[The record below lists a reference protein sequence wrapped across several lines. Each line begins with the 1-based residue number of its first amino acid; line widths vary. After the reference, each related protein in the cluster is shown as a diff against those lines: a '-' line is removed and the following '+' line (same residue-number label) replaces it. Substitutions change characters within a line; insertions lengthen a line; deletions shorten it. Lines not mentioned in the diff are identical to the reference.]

1 MPENNE
7 IEILEKKLSKCYEIM
22 GKEIE
27 HCPKGFDCLY
37 DDWMQDRDCKKCWEN
52 YINRLTERGKL

>member
-1 MPENNE
+1 MPENETLNM
-7 IEILEKKLSKCYEIM
+7 KLHKCYEIM

-37 DDWMQDRDCKKCWEN
+37 EDWMFPEGQKKDCAKCWEN
-52 YINRLTERGKL
+52 YINRLIEKDK